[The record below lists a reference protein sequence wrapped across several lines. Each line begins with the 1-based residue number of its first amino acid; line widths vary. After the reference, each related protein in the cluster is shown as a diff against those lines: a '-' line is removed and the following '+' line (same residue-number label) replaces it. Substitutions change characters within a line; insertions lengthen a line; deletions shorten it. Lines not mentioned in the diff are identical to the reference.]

1 MDTLDVTPLGRP
13 FDPSR
18 PYTQSI
24 FLSRQALH
32 MLWPEHRIFL
42 DRQKWQ
48 LLLITG
54 CEVDL
59 VCAAPGWGE
68 PVLLPTKC
76 MVRLEDRYVGK

>member
-1 MDTLDVTPLGRP
+1 
-13 FDPSR
+13 
-18 PYTQSI
+18 
-24 FLSRQALH
+24 